1 MSQPL
6 LNRLLLVAGFC
17 IASTCVALGDTI
29 VENFPTAGDA
39 YTSATNGNGTIPS
52 GGQTAFQW
60 TTGDSVTSAIFT
72 DVPSSSVIGLTEN
85 WTYLDVLG
93 GGNSETWDILVN
105 GVTVGSETLP
115 DCGYCN
121 SDLTLTNTISFG
133 SISPV
138 SGGYQIELL
147 LTNTIPSGG
156 GSVAWLDGGTTTLD
170 YATSSVPEPSGL
182 AAFGLALVSGLAWLR
197 RRRA

>member
-1 MSQPL
+1 L
-6 LNRLLLVAGFC
+6 AAFC
-17 IASTCVALGDTI
+17 IASTCVALGVTI

-52 GGQTAFQW
+52 GGQTAYQW

-85 WTYLDVLG
+85 RTYQDYLG
-93 GGNSETWDILVN
+93 GGNAETWDILVN

-115 DCGYCN
+115 DCGYCG
-121 SDLTLTNTISFG
+121 SDLTLANTISFG
-133 SISPV
+133 SIAPV
-138 SGGYQIELL
+138 AGGYQIELL
-147 LTNTIPSGG
+147 LTNTVPGG
-156 GSVAWLDGGTTTLD
+156 GRPVAWLGGGTTTLD

>member
-1 MSQPL
+1 MSQL
-6 LNRLLLVAGFC
+6 LLRRLLLLAGIC

-29 VENFPTAGDA
+29 IENFPTAGDA

-52 GGQTAFQW
+52 GGLTGFQW
-60 TTGDSVTSAIFT
+60 TAGDSVTSAIFT
-72 DVPSSSVIGLTEN
+72 DVPSASVIGLTEN
-85 WTYLDVLG
+85 WTYEDVLG
-93 GGNSETWDILVN
+93 SGNSETWDILVN

-115 DCGYCN
+115 DCDYCS

-133 SISPV
+133 SIAPV
-138 SGGYQIELL
+138 AGGYQIELL
-147 LTNTIPSGG
+147 LTNTIPGGG

-170 YATSSVPEPSGL
+170 YSSVPEPSGL
-182 AAFGLALVSGLAWLR
+182 AAFGLALVSGLGWLR